1 MEIYEVKLKMIS
13 ENLTALTNSH
23 NLTLSEKVAEVTLKI
38 PYDTIFY
45 MFFLPILACLIL
57 FLVIKFMP
65 SIKKWFI
72 KQLGNF
78 GYIEIWFINTNRR
91 INVKMIKLDEFS
103 NFSFKG
109 GKYSLEKMSH
119 FIVGYKNNIP
129 VFLYDRNFILPLVI
143 QKQKINDEI
152 RKQYEKLGLKLTDTE
167 VSAISIKL
175 EPTIL
180 ELVYSKKLISDLYS
194 VVKDD
199 KMEKMLIYILIG
211 CAVIGLLYYTGML
224 EKLLDMVGIHI
235 GNSATLTNATTN
247 TTTTNASAV
256 YPYTPKS

>member
-1 MEIYEVKLKMIS
+1 MVLDNITGMV
-13 ENLTALTNSH
+13 NTH
-23 NLTLSEKVAEVTLKI
+23 NLTQSEKIAEVVLKI
-38 PYDTIFY
+38 PFDTIFY
-45 MFFLPILACLIL
+45 MFFLPIIACLIL
-57 FLVIKFMP
+57 FLLVKFLP
-65 SIKKWFI
+65 SIKKWFVKI
-72 KQLGNF
+72 LGNF
-78 GYIEIWFINTNRR
+78 GFIEIWFINTNRR

-152 RKQYEKLGLKLTDTE
+152 RKQYDKLGLKLTDSE

-199 KMEKMLIYILIG
+199 KMEKMIIYVLIG
-211 CAVIGLLYYTGML
+211 CAVIGVLYYTGML
-224 EKLLDMVGIHI
+224 EKLLDMVGIHLT
-235 GNSATLTNATTN
+235 SSTATNVTTNA
-247 TTTTNASAV
+247 TTNASAV
-256 YPYTPKS
+256 YPYTPKG